1 MIQNL
6 KGKNDSY
13 LFNAEHKADVIS
25 TGERYFYVF
34 RGKSQ
39 STQRDVLIK
48 QTAIPT
54 LISNENHRQI
64 VEEILLNIN
73 KLHNSLA
80 QTLDV
85 IQSND
90 SYYIVREYVQG
101 VSLHNL
107 IFDPDYSKIRS
118 AHLLA
123 EIARQLCE
131 ITATLHAN
139 GIVHR
144 NIKPANV
151 IVMHNHLGHIDTVNI
166 RIKLADFER
175 IQITGRSM
183 LNFGRLPVSRV
194 YSSPE
199 MLLQQANL
207 IHITTDIFSIG
218 ITLFELFARKPAY
231 NSDNQDLILNMQ
243 VAFPLKKTP
252 EMPKQLFA
260 ILHKAS
266 FKHVFRK
273 PPTHYDAC
281 EAHNFLKKAVS
292 SRYLSVIDLQRD
304 LEDFFAQQGHKKPL
318 FRFRRKERK

>member
-1 MIQNL
+1 MLHYLQ
-6 KGKNDSY
+6 GKNETY
-13 LFNAEHKADVIS
+13 IFNAEHKADVIS
-25 TGERYFYVF
+25 TGERYFHVF
-34 RGKSQ
+34 RGKSNI
-39 STQRDVLIK
+39 TNRDVLIK

-54 LISNENHRQI
+54 LINNEQHRTI

-73 KLHNSLA
+73 KLHSGIA

-85 IQSND
+85 IQGED
-90 SYYIVREYVQG
+90 LYYIVREYVQG

-118 AHLLA
+118 VQLMM
-123 EIARQLCE
+123 EITRQMCE

-144 NIKPANV
+144 NIKPTNV
-151 IVMHNHLGHIDTVNI
+151 IVEFNQLGQINVVSP
-166 RIKLADFER
+166 RIKLTDFER

-183 LNFGRLPVSRV
+183 LNFGRLPISRV

-199 MLLQQANL
+199 MVLQQANL
-207 IHITTDIFSIG
+207 IHTTTDIFSIG
-218 ITLFELFARKPAY
+218 ITLFELFARVPAY
-231 NSDNQDLILNMQ
+231 NTTNQDLILNMQ

-252 EMPKQLFA
+252 EMKKQLFA

-273 PPTHYDAC
+273 PPTHYDAS
-281 EAHNFLKKAVS
+281 ETHGFLKNAIAL
-292 SRYLSVIDLQRD
+292 RYLSVVDLWRD
-304 LEDFFAQQGHKKPL
+304 LEEFFAQQGQKKKIFKFL
-318 FRFRRKERK
+318 SK